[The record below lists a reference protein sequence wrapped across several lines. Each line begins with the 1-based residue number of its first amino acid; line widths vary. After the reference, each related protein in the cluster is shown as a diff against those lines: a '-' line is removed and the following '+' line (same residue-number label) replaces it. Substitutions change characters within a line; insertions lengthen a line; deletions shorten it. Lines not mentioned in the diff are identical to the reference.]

1 MGGTG
6 VGVACRRVQCAHI
19 ARMVMFLSLVHY
31 PIEHIQLLST
41 IPDTNGPSRGLD
53 NSAHQRRKKALTA
66 DTPTQDPGT
75 VWPRRLLYASFQ
87 VAGCADPPA
96 RQQRSRSE
104 ESSLVALHRTC
115 RRTARQS
122 AVLCCVGEVPAT
134 PASAILSIRIDL
146 LQRRSFS
153 KSIYESS
160 AGRSAHTSRDA
171 LTAAHL
177 FDARRAL
184 PRHSCQGPQGRGSG
198 RTSGMK

>member
-1 MGGTG
+1 MGVT
-6 VGVACRRVQCAHI
+6 CRGAPRAHVCVDGDI
-19 ARMVMFLSLVHY
+19 SFVSSLSYQTHTTLVHTPGY
-31 PIEHIQLLST
+31 QRHGHAASTLCSPI
-41 IPDTNGPSRGLD
+41 
-53 NSAHQRRKKALTA
+53 RRKKAPTT

-87 VAGCADPPA
+87 VAGCADPPP

-104 ESSLVALHRTC
+104 DSSSVALHRTC
-115 RRTARQS
+115 RCTTRRS

-134 PASAILSIRIDL
+134 PASAMLSIIIDL

-153 KSIYESS
+153 KSKYESS

-171 LTAAHL
+171 LTAADL

-184 PRHSCQGPQGRGSG
+184 ARHSCQEPQVRGTG